1 MGLLAGQIVRFIA
14 VGCLAAATHWL
25 VAVACVETLRLAPL
39 LANVVGWLAAFCVSF
54 AGHLL
59 FTFRH
64 PLHAWPRA
72 AAKFFFVSAS
82 GFAVNEGAYAWLLH
96 VSSVRY
102 DILLAAV
109 LVGIAAGT
117 FIASRLW
124 AFRRTHGA

>member
-14 VGCLAAATHWL
+14 VGCLAAATHWV
-25 VAVACVETLRLAPL
+25 VAVACVEALRLAPL
-39 LANVVGWLAAFCVSF
+39 LANVAGWLAAFGVSF

-64 PLHAWPRA
+64 PLHAWQRA
-72 AAKFFFVSAS
+72 AAKFFLVSAG
-82 GFAVNEGAYAWLLH
+82 GFAINEMAYAWLLH

-102 DILLAAV
+102 DVLLAAV
-109 LVGIAAGT
+109 LAGIAGGT